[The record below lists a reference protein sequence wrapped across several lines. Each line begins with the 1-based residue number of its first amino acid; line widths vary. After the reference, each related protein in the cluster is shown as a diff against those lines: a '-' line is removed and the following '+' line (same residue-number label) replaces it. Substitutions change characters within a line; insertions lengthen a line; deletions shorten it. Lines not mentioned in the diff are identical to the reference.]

1 MLKTIYTAK
10 ELADYLKVS
19 ERTILDLARGGK
31 IPHYKVGKQWRFVSE
46 DVLESLK
53 PSTITA
59 SHEAAPRLVAD
70 ESDLIWDD

>member
-31 IPHYKVGKQWRFVSE
+31 IPHYKVGKQWRFDPSE
-46 DVLESLK
+46 VWESLK
-53 PSTITA
+53 PSTIAA
-59 SHEAAPRLVAD
+59 SHEAAPRFVAD
-70 ESDLIWDD
+70 LSQVEWDD

>member
-1 MLKTIYTAK
+1 MLKTIFTAK

-19 ERTILDLARGGK
+19 ERTILDLARAEK
-31 IPHYKVGKQWRFVSE
+31 IPYYKVGNRWRFVSE

-53 PSTITA
+53 PSTIAA
-59 SHEAAPRLVAD
+59 SHEATPRLVAD

>member
-1 MLKTIYTAK
+1 MLKTIFTAK

-31 IPHYKVGKQWRFVSE
+31 IPHYKVGNRWRFVSE

-53 PSTITA
+53 PSTLAA
-59 SHEAAPRLVAD
+59 SHEAAPRFVAD
-70 ESDLIWDD
+70 LSQVEWDD